1 MALDLLL
8 RRFLIHSGGIQLTTA
23 PAAAVA
29 PAATSVGRWGRCL
42 SGLHGDP
49 LFFVVDLIKKNYAS
63 ALEYLTGSVQP
74 T

>member
-8 RRFLIHSGGIQLTTA
+8 RRSLIHSGGIQFTTAA

-29 PAATSVGRWGRCL
+29 PATTSVGRWGGCL

-49 LFFVVDLIKKNYAS
+49 LVFVDLS
-63 ALEYLTGSVQP
+63 
-74 T
+74 